1 MVEYK
6 RLKNKGLTGIGRN
19 KIFSVSLPTLLKSIR
34 RSVMDKEIRRYVL
47 PKAALTVS
55 HIESKY
61 RMTET
66 NRSTNPLIVSRLKI
80 RQV

>member
-1 MVEYK
+1 
-6 RLKNKGLTGIGRN
+6 
-19 KIFSVSLPTLLKSIR
+19 
-34 RSVMDKEIRRYVL
+34 MDKEIRRYVL